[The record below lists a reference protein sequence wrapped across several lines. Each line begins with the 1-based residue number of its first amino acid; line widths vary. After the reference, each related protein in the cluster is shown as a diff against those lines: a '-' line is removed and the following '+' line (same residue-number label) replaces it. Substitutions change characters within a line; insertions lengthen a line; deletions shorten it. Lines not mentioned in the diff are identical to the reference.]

1 MATGGAYAN
10 PDVNVGVDRQS
21 GQVIGNAIASIG
33 QNIGAGIEKK
43 QQRDD
48 IAAERRR
55 KEAEKARIRAE
66 QNWQISKQVESQ
78 KTQEVMEFQA
88 TLKANNIDMDSLD
101 GSFRSVIDEMYAAK
115 SRLAQSRSDYDG
127 RKEDEAAI
135 RNGQAFIG
143 SIGEKFQT
151 MNMLTST
158 WKEKFKTRNV
168 PGGIDD
174 SSSDPLFAAMMNIG
188 EGDGEGINAG
198 SVGWERR
205 TGPGGKIQ
213 LFQVA
218 DSPMIRELNN
228 GKPYELSYDQVSGF
242 LNDDDNNP
250 NTFGPFS
257 LVPDHTKEI
266 NEAGKSSGIFLDGG
280 AINKEQ
286 FYSKGTEYVAVDGLG
301 GAYGEQLSWPNTA
314 AMQGALGQMSKSAAQ
329 AELGFGGSS
338 VTANSNIRANALSR
352 TKKVDGKEVTEYYFP
367 TFGERDPQTGE
378 IKETGEVILGDSM
391 SGLMTQ
397 NNEDGT
403 QETDGYSKE
412 EYDNYLK
419 FTDYMY
425 MSQNGAYANPEAIA
439 SEKRDYINKPTG
451 GGPKSDE
458 EIGKE
463 YYKAFE
469 DDPVKLWQTKT
480 DDRDAKMLI
489 DEETGEQTNTI
500 LSGGNTASPSYTA
513 APATINYDGSS
524 WSTIPGLATGR
535 YQSASGTGSPTN
547 VLCVSGRNPGW
558 VTTVEEYNKSTNTI
572 TGAAWASGGALPTAV
587 YDNAGAGTQ
596 TAGLSFGGD
605 TAPDDKTTATFEYDG
620 SSWTAGGA
628 LNTGRRELGGFGTQT
643 AAVAACG
650 GNYPASTLSEEYNG
664 SSWTAGNPTSVA
676 RTMMGAAGVL
686 TSGLVCGGNP
696 GTITTTEEYDGTN
709 WSSGGALPVG
719 KQSNDS
725 FGNIVTAI
733 RNVGGNAATPTNYV
747 NTSESYDGTNWTS
760 GPTMTYGADRVTA
773 TGSSTSGLVFSGRL
787 GPS

>member
-500 LSGGNTASPSYTA
+500 EVTRQYEDGPEIETFNLDDPAQKEFFLEEIMSIDNSLKGTSAAAIAKRNAVLANLGVEKKEDPIVFTEQQNLTLDNNLVKVQEKITNRVLDFEKTLSGKLGGVTDKIKGIDQLLEETVNIFNGDELKGFGINTKERLVDDLIKLHSKEGKS
-513 APATINYDGSS
+513 NY
-524 WSTIPGLATGR
+524 
-535 YQSASGTGSPTN
+535 
-547 VLCVSGRNPGW
+547 NPEF
-558 VTTVEEYNKSTNTI
+558 VKILEQYK
-572 TGAAWASGGALPTAV
+572 
-587 YDNAGAGTQ
+587 
-596 TAGLSFGGD
+596 
-605 TAPDDKTTATFEYDG
+605 
-620 SSWTAGGA
+620 
-628 LNTGRRELGGFGTQT
+628 ELG
-643 AAVAACG
+643 
-650 GNYPASTLSEEYNG
+650 PIILKS
-664 SSWTAGNPTSVA
+664 
-676 RTMMGAAGVL
+676 
-686 TSGLVCGGNP
+686 
-696 GTITTTEEYDGTN
+696 
-709 WSSGGALPVG
+709 
-719 KQSNDS
+719 
-725 FGNIVTAI
+725 
-733 RNVGGNAATPTNYV
+733 
-747 NTSESYDGTNWTS
+747 
-760 GPTMTYGADRVTA
+760 
-773 TGSSTSGLVFSGRL
+773 
-787 GPS
+787 

>member
-21 GQVIGNAIASIG
+21 GQMIGNAIASIG

-242 LNDDDNNP
+242 LNDEDNNP

-266 NEAGKSSGIFLDGG
+266 NEAGKSAKIFLDGG

-286 FYSKGTEYVAVDGLG
+286 FYSKGTEYVAVDGLNG
-301 GAYGEQLSWPNTA
+301 SYGEQLSWPNTA

-338 VTANSNIRANALSR
+338 ITANSNIRANAKNR
-352 TKKVDGKEVTEYYFP
+352 KKIITLPNGEKKEITEYYFP

-378 IKETGEVILGDSM
+378 IKETGEIILGDSM

-419 FTDYMY
+419 FTNYMY
-425 MSQNGAYANPEAIA
+425 MSINGAYADPEKIA
-439 SEKRDYINKPTG
+439 SEKREYINKPTG
-451 GGPKSDE
+451 GGIKADE

-463 YYKAFE
+463 YYEVFE
-469 DDPVKLWQTKT
+469 DDPVRLWQSKT
-480 DDRDAKMLI
+480 NDRTAEMVI
-489 DEETGEQTNTI
+489 DEETGEETNVIKVTRGDEEETFDLDDPAQKEFFLTEIMLSDPSLKGDSAAAKAKRDAVLANLGVEKEEAPIEFTPEQQTTLNTNFGKVQEKI
-500 LSGGNTASPSYTA
+500 TNQVLDFEKTLSG
-513 APATINYDGSS
+513 
-524 WSTIPGLATGR
+524 
-535 YQSASGTGSPTN
+535 
-547 VLCVSGRNPGW
+547 
-558 VTTVEEYNKSTNTI
+558 K
-572 TGAAWASGGALPTAV
+572 
-587 YDNAGAGTQ
+587 
-596 TAGLSFGGD
+596 
-605 TAPDDKTTATFEYDG
+605 
-620 SSWTAGGA
+620 
-628 LNTGRRELGGFGTQT
+628 LGGVTNKIKGIDQLLDQT
-643 AAVAACG
+643 L
-650 GNYPASTLSEEYNG
+650 N
-664 SSWTAGNPTSVA
+664 
-676 RTMMGAAGVL
+676 
-686 TSGLVCGGNP
+686 
-696 GTITTTEEYDGTN
+696 
-709 WSSGGALPVG
+709 
-719 KQSNDS
+719 
-725 FGNIVTAI
+725 
-733 RNVGGNAATPTNYV
+733 
-747 NTSESYDGTNWTS
+747 
-760 GPTMTYGADRVTA
+760 
-773 TGSSTSGLVFSGRL
+773 VFSGDDLKGFGIKTKEQIVDNLIKLSSKEGTSNYNPEFVKILEQYKEL
-787 GPS
+787 GPIILKS

>member
-101 GSFRSVIDEMYAAK
+101 GSFRSVIDEMYGAK

-286 FYSKGTEYVAVDGLG
+286 FYSKGTEYLAVDGLNG
-301 GAYGEQLSWPNTA
+301 SYGEQLSWPNTA

-338 VTANSNIRANALSR
+338 VTANSNIRANAKDR
-352 TKKVDGKEVTEYYFP
+352 KKIITLPNGEKKEITEYYFP

-378 IKETGEVILGDSM
+378 IKETGEIILGDSM

-425 MSQNGAYANPEAIA
+425 MSQNGAYANPEKIA
-439 SEKRDYINKPTG
+439 SEKREYINKPTG
-451 GGPKSDE
+451 GGIKADE

-463 YYKAFE
+463 YYEVFE
-469 DDPVKLWQTKT
+469 DDPVRLWQSKT
-480 DDRDAKMLI
+480 NDRTAEMVI
-489 DEETGEQTNTI
+489 DEETGKETNVIKVTRGDEEETFDLDDPAQKEFFLTEIMLSDPSLKGDSAAAKAKRDAVLANLGVEKEEASIEFTPEQQTTLNTNFGKVQEKITNQVLDFEKT
-500 LSGGNTASPSYTA
+500 LSG
-513 APATINYDGSS
+513 
-524 WSTIPGLATGR
+524 
-535 YQSASGTGSPTN
+535 
-547 VLCVSGRNPGW
+547 
-558 VTTVEEYNKSTNTI
+558 K
-572 TGAAWASGGALPTAV
+572 
-587 YDNAGAGTQ
+587 
-596 TAGLSFGGD
+596 
-605 TAPDDKTTATFEYDG
+605 
-620 SSWTAGGA
+620 
-628 LNTGRRELGGFGTQT
+628 LGGVTNKIKGIDQLLDQT
-643 AAVAACG
+643 L
-650 GNYPASTLSEEYNG
+650 N
-664 SSWTAGNPTSVA
+664 
-676 RTMMGAAGVL
+676 
-686 TSGLVCGGNP
+686 
-696 GTITTTEEYDGTN
+696 
-709 WSSGGALPVG
+709 
-719 KQSNDS
+719 
-725 FGNIVTAI
+725 
-733 RNVGGNAATPTNYV
+733 
-747 NTSESYDGTNWTS
+747 
-760 GPTMTYGADRVTA
+760 
-773 TGSSTSGLVFSGRL
+773 VFSGDDLKGFGIKTKEQIVDNLIKLSSKEGTSNYNPEFVKILEQYKEL
-787 GPS
+787 GPIILKS

>member
-21 GQVIGNAIASIG
+21 GQMIGNAIASIG

-43 QQRDD
+43 QQRDE
-48 IAAERRR
+48 IAAERKR

-78 KTQEVMEFQA
+78 KTAEVMEFQA

-135 RNGQAFIG
+135 RNGQSFIG

-158 WKEKFKTRNV
+158 WKEKFKSRNV

-174 SSSDPLFAAMMNIG
+174 SSSDPMFAAMMNIG
-188 EGDGEGINAG
+188 EGDGEGINGG

-218 DSPMIRELNN
+218 KSEAIRKVNIRKKLSEEGLAGEYLDNAVELTYTNEKDSFSDT
-228 GKPYELSYDQVSGF
+228 YELSYDQVSGF

-280 AINKEQ
+280 AINKEK
-286 FYSKGTEYVAVDGLG
+286 FYSKGAEYVAVDGLG
-301 GAYGEQLSWPNTA
+301 GSYGEQISWPNTA
-314 AMQGALGQMSKSAAQ
+314 QMQNSLGVMADSAAE

-338 VTANSNIRANALSR
+338 VTANSNIRANAKSR
-352 TKKVDGKEVTEYYFP
+352 TKKVDGKQVTEYYFP

-378 IKETGEVILGDSM
+378 IKETGEVILGDTM

-397 NNEDGT
+397 QNEDGT
-403 QETDGYSKE
+403 EETDGYDKE
-412 EYDNYLK
+412 EYDRYLE
-419 FTDYMY
+419 FTNYMY
-425 MSQNGAYANPEAIA
+425 MSQNGAYANPEKIA
-439 SEKRDYINKPTG
+439 SEKREYINKPTG
-451 GGPKSDE
+451 GGTIKTDE

-469 DDPVKLWQTKT
+469 DDPLALWQTKT
-480 DDRDAKMLI
+480 NDRTAEMLI
-489 DEETGEQTNTI
+489 DKETGEETNTI
-500 LSGGNTASPSYTA
+500 QITRQYE
-513 APATINYDGSS
+513 DG
-524 WSTIPGLATGR
+524 PE
-535 YQSASGTGSPTN
+535 
-547 VLCVSGRNPGW
+547 
-558 VTTVEEYNKSTNTI
+558 VE
-572 TGAAWASGGALPTAV
+572 
-587 YDNAGAGTQ
+587 
-596 TAGLSFGGD
+596 
-605 TAPDDKTTATFEYDG
+605 TFD
-620 SSWTAGGA
+620 
-628 LNTGRRELGGFGTQT
+628 LD
-643 AAVAACG
+643 
-650 GNYPASTLSEEYNG
+650 
-664 SSWTAGNPTSVA
+664 NPTQKEFFLEEIMQLDNSLKG
-676 RTMMGAAGVL
+676 TSAAAIAKRKAVLINLGVEKEEEAPVVL
-686 TSGLVCGGNP
+686 TK
-696 GTITTTEEYDGTN
+696 IQETTRNNKFTELQE
-709 WSSGGALPVG
+709 
-719 KQSNDS
+719 Q
-725 FGNIVTAI
+725 FVTKI
-733 RNVGGNAATPTNYV
+733 ETFLNAKN
-747 NTSESYDGTNWTS
+747 
-760 GPTMTYGADRVTA
+760 
-773 TGSSTSGLVFSGRL
+773 RL
-787 GPS
+787 GIPMGKLGMNITDKIKGIDAMLEDATRTFSEDENLKGLGVKTKEEVLNRLIQLSSKEGTSNYNPELVKNLENYKELSPLIIK